1 MNEKIIEIKN
11 TLEETISRITE
22 AEEQIND
29 LKDQSVSSVVQSCL
43 TLWGPWTASTTG
55 FPVHHPL
62 MEHAQTHVHGVGDSI
77 QPSHSLLSPSFSA
90 FNLSQ
95 HQGLFQS
102 VSLHNVAKIL

>member
-62 MEHAQTHVHGVGDSI
+62 MEHAQTHVHGVGDAI
-77 QPSHSLLSPSFSA
+77 QPSHSLSFPSPPA

-95 HQGLFQS
+95 HQGLFQ
-102 VSLHNVAKIL
+102 